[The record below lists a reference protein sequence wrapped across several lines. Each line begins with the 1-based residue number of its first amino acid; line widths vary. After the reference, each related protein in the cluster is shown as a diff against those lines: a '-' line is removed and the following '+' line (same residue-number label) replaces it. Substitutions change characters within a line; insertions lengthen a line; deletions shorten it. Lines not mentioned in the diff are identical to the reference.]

1 MESITMSYKTTLMHC
16 NDPRRLARLLAPTIV
31 LADKFHSHVIGLS
44 VVPPISVVTT
54 GVIGAS
60 PIIFDAHCNQY
71 RQENSAMRRQF
82 DEATAPRSFSSEW
95 RDEDA
100 GSFPVI
106 EVILEHARAA
116 DLVVASQTDR
126 AWPGSERLDVAHLI
140 AVESGRPVLIVPN
153 ASRLNRIGTRI
164 LLAWN
169 GSREAARAAFD
180 ALPILKQAEAT
191 TIVQIEPETD
201 EESEQSLG
209 LHICD
214 ALLRHG
220 VKCDETKRVTSQG
233 GVGPTLITQAETL
246 GADLL
251 VMGCYGHSRLRE
263 FIFGGATR
271 YLLEKMNLPVLM
283 SH

>member
-1 MESITMSYKTTLMHC
+1 MSYKTILMHC
-16 NDPRRLARLLAPTIV
+16 NDQRRLARLLAPTIT
-31 LADKFHSHVIGLS
+31 LADRFQSHVIGLS
-44 VVPPISVVTT
+44 VVPPISVITT
-54 GVIGAS
+54 GVIGAP
-60 PIIFDAHCNQY
+60 PIVIDAHCERY

-82 DEATAPRSFSSEW
+82 EEATAARSFSAEW
-95 RDEDA
+95 RDADA
-100 GSFPVI
+100 GSFPV
-106 EVILEHARAA
+106 VRVVLEHARAA

-126 AWPGSERLDVAHLI
+126 EWPASESLDVADLV
-140 AVESGRPVLIVPN
+140 AVESGRPVLLIPN
-153 ASRLNRIGTRI
+153 TSQLTHIGTRI
-164 LLAWN
+164 LVAWS

-180 ALPILKQAEAT
+180 ALPILKHAEVT
-191 TIVQIEPETD
+191 TVVWIDPRTD
-201 EESEQSLG
+201 GESQQNPG
-209 LHICD
+209 QDICE

-220 VKCDETKRVTSQG
+220 VRCDKTKCTTSQG
-233 GVGPTLITQAETL
+233 GVGPTLIAQAETL